1 MWKHLRSCLHRWG
14 WGGPRPDKLTLSGQV
29 RYAHDGDVDDHGR
42 VLLSVSVADGTA
54 RLHRLDAHGRFR
66 MELPFEHAVRLT
78 IVCQGHLPRV
88 VEVRPLR
95 SLLRFS
101 RRRLHARCEMDVA
114 LTPRRDPDGAA
125 ARPLMERITMPKDRR
140 PLTVEWD
147 HVVRSVRDD
156 GFVPL
161 FLRGV

>member
-1 MWKHLRSCLHRWG
+1 M
-14 WGGPRPDKLTLSGQV
+14 
-29 RYAHDGDVDDHGR
+29 
-42 VLLSVSVADGTA
+42 LLSVSVAGGPA

-95 SLLRFS
+95 SQLRFS
-101 RRRLHARCEMDVA
+101 RKRLHARCEVDVA

-125 ARPLMERITMPKDRR
+125 ARPLMERITMPKGHR

-147 HVVRSVRDD
+147 HVLRSVRGD

-161 FLRGV
+161 FLRVV